1 MPVPRQADGVAPPS
15 TIDRTRSDRRR
26 PGLRRLGV
34 VVGAVVLLT
43 GCAPAVFPATPGP
56 PPSSGSGP
64 PPVIGG
70 SDLVF
75 LHTMTAHQERTLV
88 IVRVAPQRI
97 RHPRL
102 RTLVAAID
110 ATETD
115 EVAQAREWLRAA
127 GAEPGGHRHEHPSP
141 GGGAPDPGG
150 GAPDPVSR
158 LRDTPVTGYDAALV
172 AVLVVQQRQAA
183 GLARAH
189 RASAVSPTVRDLARR
204 IDESRT
210 AQVQLLTELPVARVA
225 P

>member
-43 GCAPAVFPATPGP
+43 GCAPAVSPATPGP

-127 GAEPGGHRHEHPSP
+127 GAEPGGHRHEHP
-141 GGGAPDPGG
+141 APG

-189 RASAVSPTVRDLARR
+189 RASAVSPIVRDLARR

-210 AQVQLLTELPVARVA
+210 AQVRLLTELPVARVA